1 MQRMY
6 EWRSHFGNVA
16 LDAIAAFW
24 SSDTRFE
31 KAQERAKYAKF
42 ALAGTFPF
50 MYSKV
55 DVSDG
60 KVVVSSTTAVV
71 TRFTYFHSLEEFR
84 LLPIAGYPHD
94 LCFPF
99 K

>member
-1 MQRMY
+1 MY

-16 LDAIAAFW
+16 LDAISAFW
-24 SSDTRFE
+24 TSDARFE

-42 ALAGTFPF
+42 ALAGMFPF

-55 DVSDG
+55 DVADDE
-60 KVVVSSTTAVV
+60 VVVSCTTVVV
-71 TRFTYFHSLEEFR
+71 TRFTNVHSSDEFR
-84 LLPIAGYPHD
+84 LLPIAAYPHD
-94 LCFPF
+94 VCFPF